1 MLRVSAIAGPLP
13 DWSACRASAIARPY
27 QTRTHAASDGNRGPR
42 ASAIARPTI
51 GGTMS
56 ERPRAG
62 VSLRIPSFA
71 KSDDDVGLL
80 ARDARAAKLRQKL

>member
-1 MLRVSAIAGPLP
+1 MNANAWMTNLRIAQRPSRLVRMP
-13 DWSACRASAIARPY
+13 RASGIARP
-27 QTRTHAASDGNRGPR
+27 A
-42 ASAIARPTI
+42 I

-62 VSLRIPSFA
+62 ASNSISSFA

-80 ARDARAAKLRQKL
+80 ARDARAARLRQKL

>member
-1 MLRVSAIAGPLP
+1 
-13 DWSACRASAIARPY
+13 
-27 QTRTHAASDGNRGPR
+27 
-42 ASAIARPTI
+42 
-51 GGTMS
+51 MS

-62 VSLRIPSFA
+62 GSIQTPSFA